1 MKSNKKY
8 KHLEVQKYQ
17 IKQSLWIFV
26 NCLIN
31 NPTFDSQTK
40 ENLTSRVTDFGGTE
54 EEKFKVTEKFSKALI
69 KTDIIETIFQ

>member
-40 ENLTSRVTDFGGTE
+40 ENLTTRVTDFGGND
-54 EEKFKVTEKFSKALI
+54 EEKFKVTEKFSRALI
-69 KTDIIETIFQ
+69 KTDIIETIF